1 MRSEVSGLP
10 NYCKILLWI
19 NHTHLQNHQ
28 QSVSEHSSPHHILIN
43 TGYKAFIY
51 FVSSLLGT
59 QRHLTFVLSYVALTP
74 N

>member
-1 MRSEVSGLP
+1 MRSEISALS
-10 NYCKILLWI
+10 NYCEILLWI

-28 QSVSEHSSPHHILIN
+28 QSVSEDFSPHILIN
-43 TGYKAFIY
+43 TDYKTFIY

-59 QRHLTFVLSYVALTP
+59 QCHLKLVLSYVALTP